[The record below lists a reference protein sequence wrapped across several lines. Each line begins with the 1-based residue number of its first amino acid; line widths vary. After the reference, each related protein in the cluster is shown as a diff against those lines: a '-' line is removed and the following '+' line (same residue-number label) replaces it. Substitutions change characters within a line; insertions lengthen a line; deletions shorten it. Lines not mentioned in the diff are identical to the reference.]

1 MFIILPSMCF
11 ITSTLKKNITL
22 CFRISRW
29 EEAVPLC
36 TYMICK
42 TAIII
47 TGLILV
53 FFAVKYLIV
62 NIYKSSA
69 QKNRDNILLNKYD
82 CNNCSNYSSTKA
94 KAEGT
99 GNIAPNNNNNNN
111 ETKGV

>member
-1 MFIILPSMCF
+1 MFNILPPMCF
-11 ITSTLKKNITL
+11 TMST
-22 CFRISRW
+22 W
-29 EEAVPLC
+29 EDAVKLC

-47 TGLILV
+47 TGLILA
-53 FFAVKYLIV
+53 FFTVKYLIV
-62 NIYKSSA
+62 NSYKSDA

-94 KAEGT
+94 KAEET
-99 GNIAPNNNNNNN
+99 GSIAPDNNN

>member
-1 MFIILPSMCF
+1 MFIILPPIYFKSLL
-11 ITSTLKKNITL
+11 T
-22 CFRISRW
+22 W
-29 EEAVPLC
+29 QEAVPLC

-69 QKNRDNILLNKYD
+69 QKNRDNIMLNKYD

-94 KAEGT
+94 KAEET
-99 GNIAPNNNNNNN
+99 GNNTPDNNNNNNN
-111 ETKGV
+111 ETKGA

>member
-1 MFIILPSMCF
+1 MFNILPPMCF
-11 ITSTLKKNITL
+11 TMST
-22 CFRISRW
+22 W
-29 EEAVPLC
+29 EDAVKLC

-47 TGLILV
+47 TLLILI
-53 FFAVKYLIV
+53 FFTVKYLIV
-62 NIYKSSA
+62 NISRCIAQSIRNSKILKELNCTKS
-69 QKNRDNILLNKYD
+69 
-82 CNNCSNYSSTKA
+82 CSNYSSTKT

>member
-1 MFIILPSMCF
+1 MFNILPPMCF
-11 ITSTLKKNITL
+11 TMST
-22 CFRISRW
+22 W
-29 EEAVPLC
+29 EDAVKLC

-47 TGLILV
+47 TLLILV

-62 NIYKSSA
+62 NSYKSDA

-94 KAEGT
+94 KAEET
-99 GNIAPNNNNNNN
+99 GNKAPDNNNNNN
-111 ETKGV
+111 EKQGV